1 MQLAEFFNDV
11 LGLADRGLIDE
22 AVKISEIK
30 VLKPGEYLIRSGEV
44 PAYMCFLLKGILRG
58 FMLDLNGK
66 DMTDCIAFRCGDA
79 AMPDNDFTQPA
90 SITMEALTD
99 CEILC
104 ISIPNVMRLLREYPS
119 LNGLYQRLLL
129 KSANLHRD
137 LKIVSYQYTAM
148 QRYQWFLREY
158 PGLIDQ
164 IGHKY
169 IASLLNMTPVTL
181 SKIRKI
187 MRERE
192 E

>member
-1 MQLAEFFNDV
+1 MLLLDFYQSILQLA
-11 LGLADRGLIDE
+11 DE
-22 AVKISEIK
+22 ALVDRAVKCSEVK
-30 VLKPGEYLIRSGEV
+30 MLKQGDYLIRQGEV
-44 PAYMCFLLKGILRG
+44 PTHMYFLLSGVLRG
-58 FMLDLNGK
+58 FLLDLHGK
-66 DMTDCIAFRCGDA
+66 DMTDCIVFRCGDA
-79 AMPDNDFTQPA
+79 VMPDNDYTQPA
-90 SITMEALTD
+90 SITLEALTD
-99 CEILC
+99 CELVS
-104 ISIPNVMRLLREYPS
+104 ISLPETLRLLEKYPS
-119 LNGLYQRLLL
+119 LNHLHYKLLL
-129 KSANLHRD
+129 NSANRHRD
-137 LKIVSYQYTAM
+137 LKIAIYQYTAM